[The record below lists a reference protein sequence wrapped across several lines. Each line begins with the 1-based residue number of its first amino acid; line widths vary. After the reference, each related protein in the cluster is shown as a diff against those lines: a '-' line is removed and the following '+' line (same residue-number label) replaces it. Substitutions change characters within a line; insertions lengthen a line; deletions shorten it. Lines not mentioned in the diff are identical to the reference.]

1 MVLNSINSSS
11 NKPISVRNVQ
21 ICSVQ
26 TEVCSL
32 AVAKLLYV
40 ITNKM
45 VTKGGAKIKKKTV
58 MMNEFPE
65 DIESKLQKMIGL
77 EDLEPD
83 VIVEKSNIYV
93 K

>member
-1 MVLNSINSSS
+1 
-11 NKPISVRNVQ
+11 
-21 ICSVQ
+21 
-26 TEVCSL
+26 
-32 AVAKLLYV
+32 
-40 ITNKM
+40 
-45 VTKGGAKIKKKTV
+45 

-93 K
+93 KQVLNSVKKQKRKFKDDDSELTNTQEDQNPLISSCQKPIDLWLGDTESWYKP